1 MSNHQNERLTASYS
15 AYGPRL
21 LTDQL
26 FLPCPGFCRFSGP
39 FDRAVRFIQE
49 NQLLDATLWA
59 RFAEQFTRPS
69 DDHDLGWRCEYWGK
83 LMRGGTLVWSYPQDP
98 ELYRQLEAAAR
109 ATLQTAGSDG
119 RISTYSREEITFPHS
134 VLWWIPTL
142 HGARCV
148 RPCKLRQDLSN
159 CHLRH
164 QPYELYGGNEYR
176 QFQETCTLWR
186 ISPAGRNRAPNG
198 YRCTQCSRFLRD
210 APSDNTKW
218 KC

>member
-1 MSNHQNERLTASYS
+1 MRRTSFQRIQFLEIAIGNPLKSSPDFPPLHTGHERFRSSGVPSYHGISIKYRFFNNQVFRLDQDANAFLICS
-15 AYGPRL
+15 AY
-21 LTDQL
+21 
-26 FLPCPGFCRFSGP
+26 P
-39 FDRAVRFIQE
+39 FALR
-49 NQLLDATLWA
+49 
-59 RFAEQFTRPS
+59 S
-69 DDHDLGWRCEYWGK
+69 
-83 LMRGGTLVWSYPQDP
+83 
-98 ELYRQLEAAAR
+98 
-109 ATLQTAGSDG
+109 
-119 RISTYSREEITFPHS
+119 EITFPHS